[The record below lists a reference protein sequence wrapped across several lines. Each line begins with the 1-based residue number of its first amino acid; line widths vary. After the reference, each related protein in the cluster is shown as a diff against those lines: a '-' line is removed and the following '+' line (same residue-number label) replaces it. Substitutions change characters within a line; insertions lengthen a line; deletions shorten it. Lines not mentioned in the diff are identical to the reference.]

1 LKDKYCPS
9 LHGGQKTIPEGKK
22 ESMEKNIY
30 IGTDGGATTS
40 KVGGVWSDGSTIS
53 TKLLQS
59 STNSTHGPEAVVN
72 SWVEAINAYLT
83 QYSLTWDQ
91 VGGVGLAVPGPFQR
105 YGVFDHSANLPED
118 FTGFDVHTAYSSALS
133 QRAGRP
139 ISLTVGNDGDMGG
152 VAEAQH
158 ARGSGNGT
166 VLMLAAGSGLGCA
179 YIDQSGLALSGDT
192 LAGME
197 GGHMPAP
204 LHLLG
209 AKAYPCGCGRTWGCI
224 EVYTCLSGLPY
235 LLAEKLEQ
243 YPDHDLAKS
252 PLSLKERAFALR
264 GLAQKGDKLATELFD
279 FQAKAMGLHVANMAI
294 ALDPKY
300 VVIGGGLM
308 DPESTTT
315 AFRERYL
322 SIVRSNAREYLW
334 PSQRDFINIIPAALG
349 DLSQAIGA
357 ALSALYKSRL

>member
-1 LKDKYCPS
+1 MDK
-9 LHGGQKTIPEGKK
+9 
-22 ESMEKNIY
+22 MIY

-59 STNSTHGPEAVVN
+59 STNSAHGPEAVVR
-72 SWVEAINAYLT
+72 SWGEAISKYLA
-83 QYSLTWDQ
+83 QHDLTWDQ

-105 YGVFDHSANLPED
+105 YGVFDRSANLPEN
-118 FTGFDVHTAYSSALS
+118 FAGFDVHSAYSNAIAE
-133 QRAGRP
+133 RAGRAIP
-139 ISLTVGNDGDMGG
+139 LTVGNDGDMGG

-158 ARGSGNGT
+158 ARGNSNGT
-166 VLMLAAGSGLGCA
+166 VLMLAPGSGLGCA
-179 YIDQSGLALSGDT
+179 YIDKNGLALDGDT
-192 LAGME
+192 FAGME

-209 AKAYPCGCGRTWGCI
+209 AKPYPCGCGRTWGCI

-252 PLSLKERAFALR
+252 TLSMKERAFTLR
-264 GLAQKGDKLATELFD
+264 GLAQKGDKLAVDLFD
-279 FQAKAMGLHVANMAI
+279 FQARAIGLHVANMSM
-294 ALDPKY
+294 ALDPRF

-308 DPESTTT
+308 DPEATTP

-322 SIVRSNAREYLW
+322 DIVRSNAREYLW
-334 PSQRDFINIIPAALG
+334 PYQRDSITIVSAALG

-357 ALSALYKSRL
+357 ALSALYKNKA

>member
-1 LKDKYCPS
+1 MS
-9 LHGGQKTIPEGKK
+9 
-22 ESMEKNIY
+22 KNIY

-59 STNSTHGPEAVVN
+59 STNSTHGPEAVVR
-72 SWVEAINAYLT
+72 SWVEAVNSYLA
-83 QYSLTWDQ
+83 QHDLTWEQ
-91 VGGVGLAVPGPFQR
+91 VSGVGLAIPGPFQR
-105 YGVFDHSANLPED
+105 YGVFDHSANLPD
-118 FTGFDVHTAYSSALS
+118 NFTGFDVHTAYSDALS
-133 QRAGRP
+133 ERAGHAIP
-139 ISLTVGNDGDMGG
+139 LTVGNDGNMGG

-158 ARGSGNGT
+158 ARGTSHGT
-166 VLMLAAGSGLGCA
+166 VLLLAPGSGLGCA
-179 YIDQSGLALSGDT
+179 YIDQSGLALDGDT

-197 GGHMPAP
+197 AGHMPAP

-252 PLSLKERAFALR
+252 TLSLKERAFALR
-264 GLAQKGDKLATELFD
+264 GLAQKGDQLATELFD
-279 FQAKAMGLHVANMAI
+279 LQSKAMGLHVATLAM
-294 ALDPKY
+294 ALDPKF

-308 DPESTTT
+308 DPEATTT

-322 SIVRSNAREYLW
+322 DIVRSTAREYLW
-334 PSQRDFINIIPAALG
+334 PYQRDTISIVPAALG

-357 ALSALYKSRL
+357 ALAALYKNKG

>member
-1 LKDKYCPS
+1 MDK
-9 LHGGQKTIPEGKK
+9 
-22 ESMEKNIY
+22 MIY

-59 STNSTHGPEAVVN
+59 STNSAHGPEAVVR
-72 SWVEAINAYLT
+72 SWGEAISKYLA
-83 QYSLTWDQ
+83 QHDLTWEQ

-105 YGVFDHSANLPED
+105 YGVFDRSANLPEN
-118 FTGFDVHTAYSSALS
+118 FAGFDVHSAYSNAIAE
-133 QRAGRP
+133 RAGRAIP
-139 ISLTVGNDGDMGG
+139 LTVGNDGDMGG

-158 ARGSGNGT
+158 ARGNSNGT
-166 VLMLAAGSGLGCA
+166 VLMLAPGSGLGCA
-179 YIDQSGLALSGDT
+179 YIDKNGLALDGDT
-192 LAGME
+192 FAGME

-209 AKAYPCGCGRTWGCI
+209 AKPYPCGCGRTWGCI

-252 PLSLKERAFALR
+252 TLSMKERAFTLR
-264 GLAQKGDKLATELFD
+264 GLAQKGDKLAVELFD
-279 FQAKAMGLHVANMAI
+279 FQARAIGLHVANMSM
-294 ALDPKY
+294 ALDPRF

-308 DPESTTT
+308 DPEATTP
-315 AFRERYL
+315 AFRQRYL
-322 SIVRSNAREYLW
+322 DIVRSNAREYLW
-334 PSQRDFINIIPAALG
+334 PYQRDSITIVPAALG

-357 ALSALYKSRL
+357 ALSALYKNKA

>member
-1 LKDKYCPS
+1 MN
-9 LHGGQKTIPEGKK
+9 QI
-22 ESMEKNIY
+22 IY

-59 STNSTHGPEAVVN
+59 STNSAHGPEAVVRG
-72 SWVEAINAYLT
+72 WVEAINTYLS
-83 QYSLTWDQ
+83 QNNLNWEQ
-91 VGGVGLAVPGPFQR
+91 VGGVGLAIPGPFQR
-105 YGVFDHSANLPED
+105 YGVFDHSANLPD
-118 FTGFDVHTAYSSALS
+118 KFTGFDVYTAYSNALS
-133 QRAGRP
+133 ERAGRP
-139 ISLTVGNDGDMGG
+139 IPLTVGNDGDMGG

-158 ARGSGNGT
+158 VRGNGNGT

-179 YIDQSGLALSGDT
+179 YIDKNGLPLDGDT

-197 GGHMPAP
+197 GGHMSAP

-235 LLAEKLEQ
+235 LLAEKLVQ

-279 FQAKAMGLHVANMAI
+279 FQAKAMGLHVANMAL

-322 SIVRSNAREYLW
+322 SIVRSTAREYLW
-334 PSQRDFINIIPAALG
+334 PSQRDFISIVPAELG

-357 ALSALYKSRL
+357 ALAALYKNRA